1 MQLTTAGGRGE
12 THSQACSQPAPLTH
26 YYYYDYYY
34 YFYYYD
40 YYYDYYYYFYYYY
53 YYYLAIITN
62 APSPAAP
69 TSSITIKNTTNKISS
84 QHRLPPL
91 LPPFR

>member
-34 YFYYYD
+34 YYYH
-40 YYYDYYYYFYYYY
+40 YYYY
-53 YYYLAIITN
+53 YNYYYLTITTN
-62 APSPAAP
+62 TTSPAAP
-69 TSSITIKNTTNKISS
+69 TSPSEI
-84 QHRLPPL
+84 RLTKYHHNIACHHYFHP
-91 LPPFR
+91 R